1 MRLLYVED
9 EIDILETTS
18 KRLERDGHSVDACDN
33 GLDAMDF
40 IAVTEY
46 DVIILDIML
55 PGISGLEIL
64 RRMREAN
71 NTTAV
76 LLLTARDSIGDRV
89 EGLDA
94 GADDYLVKPFAYEE
108 LIARVRALSRR
119 LPADEITNILT
130 VGDLSLDTASQT
142 AVRGG
147 QTIQL
152 TAREYSLLEFM
163 MRNPGI
169 VLSRDRIEQAIYNYD
184 FEGGSNVVDV
194 YIRYLRKKIDADFPT
209 KLIQTIRGSG
219 YVLRVEGE

>member
-209 KLIQTIRGSG
+209 KLIHTIRGSG

>member
-194 YIRYLRKKIDADFPT
+194 YIRYLRKKIDADFPA
-209 KLIQTIRGSG
+209 KLIHTIRGSG

>member
-9 EIDILETTS
+9 EIDILETTA

-33 GLDAMDF
+33 GLDAVDY

-55 PGISGLEIL
+55 PGLSGLEIL
-64 RRMREAN
+64 RRMREQKI
-71 NTTAV
+71 TTPV

-119 LPADEITNILT
+119 LPAEEITNVLK

-142 AVRGG
+142 AERGG
-147 QTIQL
+147 QLIKL
-152 TAREYSLLEFM
+152 SAREYSLLEFM

-194 YIRYLRKKIDADFPT
+194 YIRYLRKKIDSDFPT
-209 KLIQTIRGSG
+209 KLIHTIRGSG
-219 YVLRVEGE
+219 YVLKAEES

>member
-18 KRLERDGHSVDACDN
+18 KRLEREGHSVDACEN

-40 IAVTEY
+40 IEATEY

-55 PGISGLEIL
+55 PGIDGLEIL
-64 RRMREAN
+64 SRMRAAR
-71 NTTAV
+71 NTTPV
-76 LLLTARDSIGDRV
+76 LLLTARDRISDRV
-89 EGLDA
+89 AGLDA

-119 LPADEITNILT
+119 LPTDEITNELT
-130 VGDLSLDTASQT
+130 VGDLTLDIATKT
-142 AVRGG
+142 VMRDD
-147 QTIQL
+147 QL
-152 TAREYSLLEFM
+152 IKLSAREYSLLEFM

-169 VLSRDRIEQAIYNYD
+169 VLSRERIEQAIYNYD

-194 YIRYLRKKIDADFPT
+194 YIRYLRKKIDANFPT
-209 KLIQTIRGSG
+209 KLIHTIRGSG
-219 YVLRVEGE
+219 YVLKSED

>member
-9 EIDILETTS
+9 EIDILETTA

-33 GLDAMDF
+33 GLEAVDF

-55 PGISGLEIL
+55 PGLSGLEIL
-64 RRMREAN
+64 RRMREQKI
-71 NTTAV
+71 TTPV

-119 LPADEITNILT
+119 LPAEEITNVLR

-142 AVRGG
+142 AERAG
-147 QTIQL
+147 QLIKL
-152 TAREYSLLEFM
+152 SAREYSLLEFM

-194 YIRYLRKKIDADFPT
+194 YIRYLRKKIDSDFPT
-209 KLIQTIRGSG
+209 KLIHTIRGSG
-219 YVLRVEGE
+219 YVLKAEEA

>member
-18 KRLERDGHSVDACDN
+18 KRLEREGHSVDACEN

-40 IAVTEY
+40 IEATEY

-55 PGISGLEIL
+55 PGIDGLEIL
-64 RRMREAN
+64 SRMRAAR
-71 NTTAV
+71 NTTPV
-76 LLLTARDSIGDRV
+76 LLLTARDRISDRV
-89 EGLDA
+89 AGLDA

-119 LPADEITNILT
+119 LPTDEITNELT
-130 VGDLSLDTASQT
+130 VGDLTLDIATKT
-142 AVRGG
+142 VMRDG
-147 QTIQL
+147 QLIKL
-152 TAREYSLLEFM
+152 SAREYSLLEFM

-169 VLSRDRIEQAIYNYD
+169 VLSRERIEQAIYNYD

-194 YIRYLRKKIDADFPT
+194 YIRYLRKKIDANFPT
-209 KLIQTIRGSG
+209 KLIHTIRGSG
-219 YVLRVEGE
+219 YVLKSED

>member
-64 RRMREAN
+64 RRMREAS

-76 LLLTARDSIGDRV
+76 LLLTARDSISDRV

-209 KLIQTIRGSG
+209 KLIHTIRGSG